1 MQDPLHHLPGP
12 RIARWTGL
20 WIQILDL
27 AGYRSLVIHD
37 LHAKFG
43 PVVRIG
49 PTELSFSSR
58 KAFREIYGANSDYIK
73 APRYG
78 AFGRKSMFTMRNK
91 QEHRAR
97 AKRIAP
103 VFGTATLVEVEGTV
117 SRLIEKFV
125 RILERREDQSLDVLL
140 WFRILTLDTFGKLPL
155 PTTLQA
161 LQKD

>member
-1 MQDPLHHLPGP
+1 M
-12 RIARWTGL
+12 
-20 WIQILDL
+20 LDL

-49 PTELSFSSR
+49 PNELSFSGR
-58 KAFREIYGANSDYIK
+58 QAFREIYSANSDFIK

-91 QEHRAR
+91 QEHRFR
-97 AKRIAP
+97 AKQIAP
-103 VFGTATLVEVEGTV
+103 VFSPATLGEVEVPV

-125 RILERREDQSLDVLL
+125 HALERRVDRPLDVLL
-140 WFRILTLDTFGKLPL
+140 WFRILTMDTFGKFPVTNHVGT
-155 PTTLQA
+155 PS
-161 LQKD
+161 KDDRPKS

>member
-1 MQDPLHHLPGP
+1 M
-12 RIARWTGL
+12 
-20 WIQILDL
+20 LDV

-37 LHAKFG
+37 LHAKYG

-49 PTELSFSSR
+49 PTELSFSNR

-103 VFGTATLVEVEGTV
+103 VFGPATLVEVEGTA

-125 RILERREDQSLDVLL
+125 HILEHRVEQPLDVLL
-140 WFRILTLDTFGKLPL
+140 WFRILTLDTFGKLL
-155 PTTLQA
+155 LLAISQTLR
-161 LQKD
+161 

>member
-1 MQDPLHHLPGP
+1 MDGTLD
-12 RIARWTGL
+12 
-20 WIQILDL
+20 QILDL
-27 AGYRSLVIHD
+27 AGHRSSVIHD

-49 PTELSFSSR
+49 PTELSFSNR
-58 KAFREIYGANSDYIK
+58 KAFREIYGANSDYVK

-103 VFGTATLVEVEGTV
+103 VFSPSTLAEVEGTV

-125 RILERREDQSLDVLL
+125 RILEQRVDRPLDVLL
-140 WFRILTLDTFGKLPL
+140 WFRILTLDTFGELSLPFVADF
-155 PTTLQA
+155 PSSGG
-161 LQKD
+161 QKT